1 MLQSFSTV
9 LDTSYYKKNLL
20 LYNLHKG
27 FIKCELGQKMQKNV
41 ELLQFK
47 VISSSIMRPCDVEE

>member
-20 LYNLHKG
+20 LYNLRKG
-27 FIKCELGQKMQKNV
+27 FIKCELDQKMQKNV